1 MRHSIECRTGAVAR
15 GGRAAAMARPGAG
28 PHLGAMPRAPS
39 RVPVRARTLHLAHRL
54 ALAVALAVPHAAGAQ
69 ERPCDAPAAPGG
81 PSRDLYCLA
90 LVPAPGF
97 ERLRGSVE
105 LAHVPGPFTVAVTR
119 DGAPRHRPVLR
130 LGALPPPA
138 TLGDY
143 AAYVAW
149 ALTPEMDRVVRLGRV
164 AEGRTELPVI
174 DLEKFLVLV
183 TAERTADGPEPA
195 GRVVLR
201 AQSPSTRLQPP
212 DFLEFAIGN
221 MVDGGAAPAA
231 ASPPAGDAHAHH
243 APAHHAP
250 ALPTGRPGDS
260 AAVARW
266 PHHPMHPS
274 VQMLPAEMA
283 LVPDAAPYLPSAADP
298 SRVPFARPRE
308 LVRLAHGDTLRL
320 EAGLVRRL
328 WKGTPYLM
336 FGFNGQQ
343 AGPLL
348 QVERGAEVV
357 VEFTNALDQPTTV
370 HWHGLRLE
378 NRYDGVPELTQAP
391 VEPGGRFTYRL
402 RFPDA
407 GIYWYHPHVRED
419 VQQDLGL
426 YGNMLVRSPR
436 ADYYGPAHREEV
448 LLLDDVLVGD
458 EGLVPWGA
466 ETTTHALMGRFGNLF
481 LVNGEPGWRAAAR
494 RGEVVRLFL
503 TNVSNTRTL
512 NLSFGDGARMKVV
525 GGDVGNY
532 EREAWVESVVIA
544 PAERYVVHVR
554 FDRAGPAA
562 LVNRV
567 RGLDHVFGRFFQEA
581 DTLGVVDVSDAP
593 AAPDLAASFDAL
605 RADTAAAAEIAR
617 FRPWLDRPA
626 DRELVLSLRTRDLP
640 FVTRTL
646 MELDSIYFAP
656 VEWSGTM
663 PHMNWASTGR
673 QVTWVVRDPRTGKE
687 NMAIDDWRFRVGDVV
702 KLRLSNERA
711 SFHAMHHPIHLH
723 GQRFL
728 VLRVNG
734 VAQDNLVWKDT
745 VLLPVGTTVELL
757 VEMSN
762 PGRWMLHCHI
772 AEHLSADMMME
783 FQVAAP

>member
-1 MRHSIECRTGAVAR
+1 MAHPGPAPHN
-15 GGRAAAMARPGAG
+15 GR
-28 PHLGAMPRAPS
+28 MPPTR
-39 RVPVRARTLHLAHRL
+39 RL
-54 ALAVALAVPHAAGAQ
+54 AAGAALLAACVLPALADAQ
-69 ERPCDAPAAPGG
+69 ARPCDRPAAERG
-81 PSRDLYCLA
+81 PSRDLYCLE
-90 LVPAPGF
+90 LFPAPG
-97 ERLRGSVE
+97 LDSLHGTVE
-105 LAHVPGPFTVAVTR
+105 LAHVPGPFTIAVTR
-119 DGAPRHRPVLR
+119 DGRYRYRPVFR
-130 LGALPPPA
+130 LGALPPA
-138 TLGDY
+138 RTLGDY
-143 AAYVAW
+143 AGYVAW
-149 ALTPEMDRVVRLGRV
+149 AATPEMSRVVRLGPV
-164 AEGRTELPVI
+164 AAGETVLPEL
-174 DLEKFLVLV
+174 DLEKFMILV
-183 TAERTADGPEPA
+183 TAERALDGAEPA

-212 DFLEFAIGN
+212 DFLEFALGS
-221 MVDGGAAPAA
+221 MVERDTGGAARAA
-231 ASPPAGDAHAHH
+231 APPGEPHAHH
-243 APAHHAP
+243 APATPGAAP
-250 ALPTGRPGDS
+250 QG
-260 AAVARW
+260 W

-283 LVPDAAPYLPSAADP
+283 LLPGVAPYLPSAADP
-298 SRVPFARPRE
+298 SRVPMARPRQV
-308 LVRLAHGDTLRL
+308 VRLAGGDTLRL
-320 EAGLVRRL
+320 EAGLVRRTF
-328 WKGTPYLM
+328 KGTPYVM
-336 FGFNGQQ
+336 YGFNGQQ

-348 QVERGAEVV
+348 QVAQGAEVV
-357 VEFTNALDQPTTV
+357 VEFTNALDQPTAV
-370 HWHGLRLE
+370 HWHGIRLE
-378 NRYDGVPELTQAP
+378 NRFDGVPGLTQDP
-391 VEPGGRFTYRL
+391 VPPGGRFTYRL

-426 YGNMLVRSPR
+426 YGNLQVRSPR

-458 EGLVPWGA
+458 AGPLPWGA
-466 ETTTHALMGRFGNLF
+466 EAATHALMGRFGNLF
-481 LVNGEPGWRAAAR
+481 LVNGEPGWRARAR
-494 RGEVVRLFL
+494 GGEVVRLLL

-512 NLSFGDGARMKVV
+512 NLSFGHGARLKVV

-554 FDRAGPAA
+554 FERPGPVA

-567 RGLDHVFGRFFQEA
+567 RGLDHVFGRFFQEE
-581 DTLGVVDVSDAP
+581 DTLGVVQVDEAP
-593 AAPDLAASFDAL
+593 AAPDLAVAFATL
-605 RADTAAAAEIAR
+605 RADTAASGEIAR
-617 FRPWLDRPA
+617 WRRWFDRPV
-626 DRELVLSLRTRDLP
+626 DRELVLALRTRDLP

-663 PHMNWASTGR
+663 PHMNWASTAR
-673 QVTWVVRDPRTGKE
+673 QVTWTVRDPRTGKE

-702 KLRLSNERA
+702 KVRLSNERA
-711 SFHAMHHPIHLH
+711 SFHAMQHPIHLH

-728 VLRVNG
+728 VLSVNG
-734 VAQDNLVWKDT
+734 VAQENLAWKDT

-783 FQVAAP
+783 FQVLAR